1 MLAAHGRR
9 TAFPALPL
17 PRTPVPHG
25 THGRL
30 TLEPVLR
37 DIPDTASATL
47 RSGDGMSVRIQL
59 LSARQSPVAIGA
71 SSVGAAL
78 QRRAPSRAG
87 RSDTAR
93 LHRVEDRNVGRSPRI
108 SRSVGSVGAQQNR
121 GDQRHGGGSV
131 SAIRTYRQGLC
142 VFVEVT
148 PQQTEELGFPQSG
161 SDRQSD
167 RVVFLTCSRNAL
179 LEESRKSRRDS
190 LRAISNAL
198 TPTNTLSRRQR

>member
-1 MLAAHGRR
+1 MVGAPRSQRFHFRERRSR
-9 TAFPALPL
+9 TAHTAGSLSSPYSAISRIPL
-17 PRTPVPHG
+17 RQSFVRATG
-25 THGRL
+25 CRSGFSCS
-30 TLEPVLR
+30 LR
-37 DIPDTASATL
+37 DRVLWPSERRVL
-47 RSGDGMSVRIQL
+47 V
-59 LSARQSPVAIGA
+59 
-71 SSVGAAL
+71 
-78 QRRAPSRAG
+78 QRYSDAPSRAG

-121 GDQRHGGGSV
+121 RDQRHGGGSV

-142 VFVEVT
+142 VFIEVT

-167 RVVFLTCSRNAL
+167 RVVSLTCSRNAL